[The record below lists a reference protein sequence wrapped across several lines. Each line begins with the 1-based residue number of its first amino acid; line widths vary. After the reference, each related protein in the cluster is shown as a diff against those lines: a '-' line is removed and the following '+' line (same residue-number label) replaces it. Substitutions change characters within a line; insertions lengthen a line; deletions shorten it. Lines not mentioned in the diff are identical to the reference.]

1 MTRVRLSLV
10 AILLM
15 AAGVIGLSAQGPVTQ
30 GTIIQKIV
38 VKVNGEILT
47 QTEIEQL
54 QIRALRQQNRQVTEK
69 DLATDAGLRTALAA
83 VTPTLLADAV
93 DELLLM
99 QHGRELDIKF
109 TDEQFKDSLERIKQE
124 NKIDDKQLLAALQ
137 QEGLT
142 LDELRQNFER
152 TYMVQMVERREIM
165 RNMTLTEEET
175 RQYYKAHPEE
185 FMKPPAVTL
194 REILVAVPVETVGG
208 QASVNVAA
216 DEAAK
221 EKIAAVRERA
231 LKGEDFLALINEV
244 SQSGT
249 KANGGL
255 VGPVL
260 VADLLPALGAMLEKL
275 KPGEIT
281 EPIRSRNG
289 YQIYKLETRTAAE
302 PEVFEKVRNDIAQ
315 RIYESRLGTE
325 RKKFLD
331 KLRVQALIEWKDE
344 NYKKLYEQGLAERA
358 KSGTGLQ
365 QGPASP
371 AEPAAGHIDDQD
383 RISLAR
389 PSCRA
394 RADGGDDRH
403 GVPTPRQAT
412 RRMRVGGH
420 GDGEF
425 RGPRSRHRPNPRVR
439 GIHRGRAPGVDPD
452 LRRRSRKSWPMRP
465 RSSKAWAPTSST
477 STWAARSRRLPN
489 TTPAAA

>member
-1 MTRVRLSLV
+1 MTRVRLSFV
-10 AILLM
+10 ALLLM
-15 AAGVIGLSAQGPVTQ
+15 AAGVIGLSAQGPVAQ

-54 QIRALRQQNRQVTEK
+54 QIQALRQQNRQVTEK

-175 RQYYKAHPEE
+175 RQYYQAHPDE
-185 FMKPPAVTL
+185 FMKKPAVTL

-221 EKIAAVRERA
+221 EKITAVRERA
-231 LKGEDFLALINEV
+231 LKGDDFLALINEV

-255 VGPVL
+255 VGPVM
-260 VADLLPALGAMLEKL
+260 VADLLPALAAMLEKL
-275 KPGEIT
+275 KPGDIT

-302 PEVFEKVRNDIAQ
+302 PEIFEKVRNEIAQ

-365 QGPASP
+365 
-371 AEPAAGHIDDQD
+371 
-383 RISLAR
+383 
-389 PSCRA
+389 
-394 RADGGDDRH
+394 
-403 GVPTPRQAT
+403 
-412 RRMRVGGH
+412 
-420 GDGEF
+420 
-425 RGPRSRHRPNPRVR
+425 
-439 GIHRGRAPGVDPD
+439 
-452 LRRRSRKSWPMRP
+452 
-465 RSSKAWAPTSST
+465 
-477 STWAARSRRLPN
+477 
-489 TTPAAA
+489 

>member
-1 MTRVRLSLV
+1 M
-10 AILLM
+10 
-15 AAGVIGLSAQGPVTQ
+15 
-30 GTIIQKIV
+30 
-38 VKVNGEILT
+38 NGEILT

-54 QIRALRQQNRQVTEK
+54 QIEALRQQNRQVTEK

-83 VTPTLLADAV
+83 ITPGLLAEAV

-109 TDEQFKDSLERIKQE
+109 TDEQFKDSLDRIKQE

-175 RQYYKAHPEE
+175 RQYYQAHPEE

-260 VADLLPALGAMLEKL
+260 VADLRPALGAMLEKL

-302 PEVFEKVRNDIAQ
+302 PEVFEKVRNQIGQ

-344 NYKKLYEQGLAERA
+344 NYKKLYEQGMAERA
-358 KSGTGLQ
+358 KTGSGLQ
-365 QGPASP
+365 
-371 AEPAAGHIDDQD
+371 
-383 RISLAR
+383 
-389 PSCRA
+389 
-394 RADGGDDRH
+394 
-403 GVPTPRQAT
+403 
-412 RRMRVGGH
+412 
-420 GDGEF
+420 
-425 RGPRSRHRPNPRVR
+425 
-439 GIHRGRAPGVDPD
+439 
-452 LRRRSRKSWPMRP
+452 
-465 RSSKAWAPTSST
+465 
-477 STWAARSRRLPN
+477 
-489 TTPAAA
+489 